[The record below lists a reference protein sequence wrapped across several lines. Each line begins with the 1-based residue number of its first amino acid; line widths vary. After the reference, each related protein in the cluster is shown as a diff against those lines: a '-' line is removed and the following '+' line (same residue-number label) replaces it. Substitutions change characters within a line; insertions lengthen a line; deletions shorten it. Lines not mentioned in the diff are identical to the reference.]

1 VVSDI
6 SEPLREQQGHDEVA
20 EEEGGEDESRG
31 VLEGH
36 SRSTPLRISA
46 MRAKNTTVTITNT
59 RSAIRDSSRQ
69 AVRSTT

>member
-6 SEPLREQQGHDEVA
+6 SETLREQQGHHEVA
-20 EEEGGEDESRG
+20 EQERGEDESRV
-31 VLEGH
+31 VLERH

-46 MRAKNTTVTITNT
+46 MAAKNATVTITNT

-69 AVRSTT
+69 VVRSTT